1 MENMRKKIE
10 NLVIE
15 ALADCYEEFGTELE
29 ANLQSFIFGG
39 DSPLDSTAVV
49 SFLVDLEARMED
61 EMDIVVSFTDE
72 RAFSQ
77 EHSPFHDVTSMT
89 DYILVLYEENRGE

>member
-10 NLVIE
+10 SLVIE
-15 ALADCYEEFGTELE
+15 ALADCYEEFGAELE
-29 ANLQSFIFGG
+29 ANPQSFIFGG

-61 EMDIVVSFTDE
+61 EMDMVVSFTDE

-89 DYILVLYEENRGE
+89 DYILVMYEENRGE